1 MNSRIKISLE
11 VKRPESF
18 IKDIVSQKI
27 NLYSITKQER
37 KLEIIIEEEDYEKIR
52 KKRGIKSLKIIEVYG
67 KRKLKNRI
75 KRYGI
80 LILFIGIGILLN
92 IFLSRIIW
100 EVEVET
106 PNQKLRKTVLEDLK
120 KKKIAKFHWK
130 ISYQEKEK
138 IKEYLLQKEKE
149 KIEWLEIEEIGTK
162 YLVKVEEKKK
172 QEEKKEC
179 NPRSIIAKKNA
190 VITKIEASSGE
201 IVKRAQEYVTKGEV
215 LISGLIY
222 NKETIVSKKCAI
234 GKVYGE
240 TWYKVTVEVPKN
252 RKKEKKTNKKS
263 LAFHIKLA
271 KKEWIFPSPYENS
284 KKKEYNIIEDQKLP
298 AKVGFLILE
307 EVEKQEQN
315 YTLQNVDEK
324 AYEESEKELEKKQK
338 RKPMIIRK
346 KVLKKTIKDSK
357 IIVDV
362 FYAIEEEIGTYQDL
376 TNVDIEKLNEE
387 KEE

>member
-80 LILFIGIGILLN
+80 LILFMGIGILLN

-138 IKEYLLQKEKE
+138 IKEY
-149 KIEWLEIEEIGTK
+149 
-162 YLVKVEEKKK
+162 
-172 QEEKKEC
+172 
-179 NPRSIIAKKNA
+179 
-190 VITKIEASSGE
+190 
-201 IVKRAQEYVTKGEV
+201 KR
-215 LISGLIY
+215 
-222 NKETIVSKKCAI
+222 
-234 GKVYGE
+234 
-240 TWYKVTVEVPKN
+240 
-252 RKKEKKTNKKS
+252 
-263 LAFHIKLA
+263 
-271 KKEWIFPSPYENS
+271 
-284 KKKEYNIIEDQKLP
+284 
-298 AKVGFLILE
+298 
-307 EVEKQEQN
+307 
-315 YTLQNVDEK
+315 
-324 AYEESEKELEKKQK
+324 
-338 RKPMIIRK
+338 
-346 KVLKKTIKDSK
+346 
-357 IIVDV
+357 
-362 FYAIEEEIGTYQDL
+362 
-376 TNVDIEKLNEE
+376 
-387 KEE
+387 